1 MREGCIVG
9 LLICCALLFAGNAG
23 AALYT
28 WVDEKGVTHISDAPV
43 AQEDDGTKL
52 KTHHTERDDIVW
64 FDCRES
70 MQRARIAAVEY
81 LEQREGW
88 PTVPDVSR
96 QTKHIQNMLDSRVD
110 HAFEARLP
118 DDVVK
123 KAGCTSGQQEVKV
136 RTEPDI
142 KNPKQCRIT
151 KVELG
156 RKKFSPAACMKGKK
170 P

>member
-1 MREGCIVG
+1 MRKSCIVG
-9 LLICCALLFAGNAG
+9 FLIFCGLLFAGNTT

-43 AQEDDGTKL
+43 AQDNDGTKL
-52 KTHHTERDDIVW
+52 KKHYDEKDDIIW
-64 FDCRES
+64 FDCKES

-81 LEQREGW
+81 LEEREGW
-88 PTVPDVSR
+88 PTVPEVSR

-110 HAFEARLP
+110 HAFEAKLP

-123 KAGCTSGQQEVKV
+123 KAGCNFGQQEVKV

-142 KNPKQCRIT
+142 KNPKRCRIT

-156 RKKFSPAACMKGKK
+156 RKKFAPASCVKGKK